1 MNVQQEQLAEDV
13 MVVVVTGRL
22 DQQLSPILAANLQN
36 ALIAGNR
43 KLIVDLSAATY
54 INSGG
59 LRTLVT
65 AWRRAREQVGDLV
78 ICGLNERLLSLFAM
92 VGFDK
97 VFTIHPSREAALA
110 ALLPTQGE

>member
-1 MNVQQEQLAEDV
+1 MNVQQEQLADD
-13 MVVVVTGRL
+13 VVVVQVTGRL
-22 DQQLSPILAANLQN
+22 DQHLSPVLAASLQN
-36 ALIAGNR
+36 ALTAGNR
-43 KLIVDLSAATY
+43 KLVVDLSGATY

-65 AWRRAREQVGDLV
+65 AWRRAREQAGDLV

-97 VFTIHPSREAALA
+97 VFTIHPSREAALT
-110 ALLPTQGE
+110 ALLPTQDE